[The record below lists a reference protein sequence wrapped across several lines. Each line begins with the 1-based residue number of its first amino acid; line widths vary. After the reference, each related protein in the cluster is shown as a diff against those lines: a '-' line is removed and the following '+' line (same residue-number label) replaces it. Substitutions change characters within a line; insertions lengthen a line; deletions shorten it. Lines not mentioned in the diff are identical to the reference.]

1 MSLKASAAA
10 RIPGSTEQGLAV
22 VEHQGVAGEQ
32 GALSAAQWEEMDT
45 LISKQG
51 AQRGVR

>member
-10 RIPGSTEQGLAV
+10 RIPGSAEQGLAV
-22 VEHQGVAGEQ
+22 VEHQGLVGEQ
-32 GALSAAQWEEMDT
+32 EALSSAQWEEMDT
-45 LISKQG
+45 VISKQG